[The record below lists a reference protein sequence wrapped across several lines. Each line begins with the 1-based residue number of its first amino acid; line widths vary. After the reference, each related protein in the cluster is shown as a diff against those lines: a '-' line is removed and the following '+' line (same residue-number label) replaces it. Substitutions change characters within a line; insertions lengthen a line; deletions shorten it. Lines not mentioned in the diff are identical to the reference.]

1 MAFAIKRR
9 GGQNCA
15 DLLGQ
20 CGIRPRR
27 LRTAALEDSE
37 LPSERALMVEART
50 RQLPFAYH
58 TSHAI
63 DPFGGGRRGAT
74 HDFDIPQAKGRHDS
88 MMWIYSLCS
97 ALLIIRSDNC
107 DFSR

>member
-50 RQLPFAYH
+50 RQLPFACH

-74 HDFDIPQAKGRHDS
+74 HDFDLPQAKGRPAS
-88 MMWIYSLCS
+88 M
-97 ALLIIRSDNC
+97 RSEEHTSELQ
-107 DFSR
+107 SRLHLVCRL